1 MFPDHNSIR
10 FNQACTLSYRQV
22 YCQQASDVIKLTY
35 DYRRGEEVITNTI
48 ARMKQYFL
56 GTKNVNM
63 LDPVLSLVTHAMVSV
78 IDKVAFLF
86 SFASTHFV
94 NSRAYRM
101 EQMQVKHD
109 IFRSKSLHLQ
119 DSCFPMMM
127 TPFLGFSMETGK

>member
-1 MFPDHNSIR
+1 
-10 FNQACTLSYRQV
+10 
-22 YCQQASDVIKLTY
+22 
-35 DYRRGEEVITNTI
+35 
-48 ARMKQYFL
+48 MKQKFL

-63 LDPVLSLVTHAMVSV
+63 LDPVLSLVSV

-101 EQMQVKHD
+101 EQMQVKKD
-109 IFRSKSLHLQ
+109 IFRSNSLHLQ

-127 TPFLGFSMETGK
+127 TPFLGFSMETGKMIEPPW